1 MGERGLT
8 GGKNA
13 ERLTG
18 GQTLRDLTGGQN
30 TGSFVLVGLYKK
42 SRMDK
47 KSTYCIGQT
56 VPSIVVSLHT
66 TVRLLIQS
74 PLCFAAF

>member
-8 GGKNA
+8 GDKNT

-18 GQTLRDLTGGQN
+18 GYNFRDLKGGQN

-47 KSTYCIGQT
+47 KSTYCISQT
-56 VPSIVVSLHT
+56 VPPNVVSTNYSTSAL
-66 TVRLLIQS
+66 QS